1 MKLYLFIL
9 KAHVRKSAFSNHRYP
24 EEFLGFQNSF
34 TSKTVSV
41 LQRKSHTIMYNF
53 EATVFKNKLTVVQF
67 IEHIHLLVLVA
78 LCRNLHLKN
87 AFKNMQVMLNIGF
100 LLLINCNSKESE
112 GTYGELSFW
121 ANSTWVFKLNEF
133 KTL

>member
-24 EEFLGFQNSF
+24 EEFLVFQNSF

-53 EATVFKNKLTVVQF
+53 EAIVFKNKLTIVVQF
-67 IEHIHLLVLVA
+67 IEHINLHPCGSCSP
-78 LCRNLHLKN
+78 CRNLHLKN
-87 AFKNMQVMLNIGF
+87 AFKNMQVMLITGF

-112 GTYGELSFW
+112 GTHGELSF
-121 ANSTWVFKLNEF
+121 WVFKLNEF